1 MGFKLK
7 QALLVLTTAFLF
19 ILGLFLFFKVSVRGK
34 VFITISF
41 FFFFTKKRVLAPG
54 NVFIRY
60 SYNAFPRGFLHFLR
74 VLS

>member
-19 ILGLFLFFKVSVRGK
+19 ILGLFLFFKVSLRGK
-34 VFITISF
+34 VLITISF
-41 FFFFTKKRVLAPG
+41 FFFTKKQVLAPG

-60 SYNAFPRGFLHFLR
+60 SYNVFPR
-74 VLS
+74 